1 MSFGDANFLRRVEV
15 LGRNRPTRT
24 VVESVEDA
32 PPRKREVPVPWR
44 RLTDG
49 TLHRFSSPDGRAES
63 SSLRLPVDG
72 RCRYL
77 LVRIHNGDNAPLKF
91 TGLKVSRL
99 QYHLAFQ
106 PKAGGTYRLYFGN
119 EAAGKPQYDLAHFI
133 DRLRAERVT
142 TVALAPA
149 SANPSFAVKEKAAP
163 WSERYRALLWGVL
176 IAVLVILG
184 VLVVRQARRARPASG
199 E

>member
-1 MSFGDANFLRRVEV
+1 
-15 LGRNRPTRT
+15 
-24 VVESVEDA
+24 
-32 PPRKREVPVPWR
+32 
-44 RLTDG
+44 LTDG

-91 TGLKVSRL
+91 TGMKVNRL

-133 DRLRAERVT
+133 DRLRADGVT
-142 TVALAPA
+142 TLTLAPA
-149 SANPSFAVKEKAAP
+149 SPNPLFAVREKVVP
-163 WSERYRALLWGVL
+163 WSERYRALLW
-176 IAVLVILG
+176 AVLVAVLLILALL
-184 VLVVRQARRARPASG
+184 VLRQARRARPPVS